1 MNEKEIK
8 DSVQSQT
15 PESQPDVQ
23 VDNVQSAP
31 QQTVTLNV
39 EDFKSVIQS
48 TVESVLKA
56 NRSEEF
62 RQQAAEYNAKVA
74 EVVKNSQATLMK
86 PSDGS
91 VFDINYIENVFK
103 EDDRK
108 RRQHP
113 EGKALYGETGEDFL
127 KAKIIL
133 LKKIGLTNEEILRE
147 IKTISV

>member
-1 MNEKEIK
+1 MNDTEVK
-8 DSVQSQT
+8 DSQNQATQEAASVQDS
-15 PESQPDVQ
+15 
-23 VDNVQSAP
+23 NVQSAP

-39 EDFKSVIQS
+39 DDFKSVIQS

-62 RQQAAEYNAKVA
+62 RQQAAEYNTKIA
-74 EVVKNSQATLMK
+74 EAVQTSQATLMK
-86 PSDGS
+86 PTDNSK
-91 VFDINYIENVFK
+91 FDLSYIENVFK

-113 EGKALYGETGEDFL
+113 EGKALYSETGEDFL

-133 LKKIGLTNEEILRE
+133 LKKIGLNNEEILRE